1 MQGGDLV
8 TGDGR
13 WIRPEEARGQRC
25 FRYGDLVGCHAVV
38 VLAW

>member
-1 MQGGDLV
+1 MQVGDLV

-13 WIRPEEARGQRC
+13 WVGAEEARGQRG